1 MDRKLGQKK
10 QNPMMNL
17 AMKKMMAKNMMGRK
31 KGKMISRQEFQSPP
45 KQEREEERDM
55 VEPERHSSKSGIE
68 KMRKN
73 NGNYS

>member
-1 MDRKLGQKK
+1 MDRKLGVKK
-10 QNPMMNL
+10 MNPMMNL
-17 AMKKMMAKNMMGRK
+17 AMKRMMSKNMMGRK
-31 KGKMISRQEFQSPP
+31 KGNMISRQELHSPP

-55 VEPERHSSKSGIE
+55 VEPERHSAKSGIE